1 MRQRHCGR
9 RLGIRLRLSTL
20 RQIGRLHP
28 RGGLPLWRLDC
39 SHAGLHSATVL
50 GKKGTYENNHKNL
63 TCTALNPNA
72 R

>member
-1 MRQRHCGR
+1 MADDWVSDCGSAR
-9 RLGIRLRLSTL
+9 S
-20 RQIGRLHP
+20 GRSAGSILAAGSP
-28 RGGLPLWRLDC
+28 CGAWIAAK